1 MNGLAKQR
9 GSRFFV
15 AERHHNHSDV
25 TVGTFYEEKK
35 TYNLVTVS
43 IRSKQNTTMQSIPW
57 FLRFYFF
64 YFSFFFFSFWWTILL
79 VMEVSSAAS
88 SHMTAQSNKQ
98 WIYSNTDVTHLME
111 HVLFATIIQRTNCM
125 DVLLSFLV
133 NMLHHMFGVNL
144 ETVLMNC

>member
-25 TVGTFYEEKK
+25 TVETFYEEKK
-35 TYNLVTVS
+35 PTTWLQYLFDLNKTQRCKAFRGFFVS
-43 IRSKQNTTMQSIPW
+43 I
-57 FLRFYFF
+57 FLFF
-64 YFSFFFFSFWWTILL
+64 LLFFLFWRTILL

-98 WIYSNTDVTHLME
+98 WIKPNTDVTHLMA

>member
-1 MNGLAKQR
+1 MVWQSKEAAVFSLLNVIMTTVTSLWEHSMKKKNLQSGYSTSSIETKHNNAKH
-9 GSRFFV
+9 SVVSSFLFFL
-15 AERHHNHSDV
+15 
-25 TVGTFYEEKK
+25 F
-35 TYNLVTVS
+35 
-43 IRSKQNTTMQSIPW
+43 
-57 FLRFYFF
+57 FLLFF
-64 YFSFFFFSFWWTILL
+64 LFWRTILL

-98 WIYSNTDVTHLME
+98 WIKSNTDVTHLME

>member
-15 AERHHNHSDV
+15 VERHHDHSDV
-25 TVGTFYEEKK
+25 TAGTFYEEKK
-35 TYNLVTVS
+35 PTIWLQYLFDLNKTQRCKAFRGFFVS
-43 IRSKQNTTMQSIPW
+43 I
-57 FLRFYFF
+57 FLFF
-64 YFSFFFFSFWWTILL
+64 LLFFFILKDNL

-98 WIYSNTDVTHLME
+98 WIKSNTDVTHFME
-111 HVLFATIIQRTNCM
+111 HVLFATIIQCTNCM

-133 NMLHHMFGVNL
+133 NLLHHMFGVNL
-144 ETVLMNC
+144 ETVLVNC